1 MLKHQMQKRY
11 TELSSRFEG
20 GKEKEEISETKRTWF
35 RPMRTER
42 ERERGGCEEDASWR
56 RLGLYQS
63 LMGRCR

>member
-42 ERERGGCEEDASWR
+42 EREREEDAR
-56 RLGLYQS
+56 RMQAGGDWAS
-63 LMGRCR
+63 TNR

>member
-35 RPMRTER
+35 RPMRTVR
-42 ERERGGCEEDASWR
+42 ERERRMQAGGDWASTNR
-56 RLGLYQS
+56 
-63 LMGRCR
+63 

>member
-35 RPMRTER
+35 RPMRTVR
-42 ERERGGCEEDASWR
+42 EREEDASWR

>member
-35 RPMRTER
+35 RPMRTV
-42 ERERGGCEEDASWR
+42 RERGCKLAAIGPLPIANGP
-56 RLGLYQS
+56 LPVNK
-63 LMGRCR
+63 

>member
-11 TELSSRFEG
+11 MELSSRFEG

-42 ERERGGCEEDASWR
+42 EREEDAR
-56 RLGLYQS
+56 RMQAGGDWAS
-63 LMGRCR
+63 TNR